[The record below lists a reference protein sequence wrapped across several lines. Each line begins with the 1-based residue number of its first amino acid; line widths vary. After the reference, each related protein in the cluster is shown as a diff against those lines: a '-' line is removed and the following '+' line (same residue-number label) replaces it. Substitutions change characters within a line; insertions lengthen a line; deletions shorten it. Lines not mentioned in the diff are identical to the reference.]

1 MLPKLRSLL
10 IGRSRYPVS
19 RGACASLPLGLPA
32 RRKWAILLALAL
44 LFTQYVLIAHQI
56 GHQPDASEA
65 SWELCLV
72 APHQG
77 STPSS
82 KDSPPAI
89 VHGQDA
95 GAFSAIA
102 GRVTSQ
108 ITTGF
113 SARAPPFFPHA

>member
-1 MLPKLRSLL
+1 MPPEAGCWKRP
-10 IGRSRYPVS
+10 PV
-19 RGACASLPLGLPA
+19 ALGLPA

-56 GHQPDASEA
+56 GHQPDAAEA
-65 SWELCLV
+65 SCELCLV

-77 STPSS
+77 STPIS